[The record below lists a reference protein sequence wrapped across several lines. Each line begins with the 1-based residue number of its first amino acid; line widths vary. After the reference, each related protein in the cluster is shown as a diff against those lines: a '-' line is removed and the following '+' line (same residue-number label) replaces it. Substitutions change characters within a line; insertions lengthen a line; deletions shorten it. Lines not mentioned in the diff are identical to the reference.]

1 MDFTN
6 DQVERYSR
14 HIILPEVG
22 GEGQQKIMEGKVLVL
37 GAGGLGSPVALY
49 LAAAGVGT
57 LGIVDNDEVDVT
69 NLQRQILHFTEDVG
83 RAKTDS
89 ATEKLKNLNPEI
101 KINAHNMRVTSDN
114 INDLI
119 KDYDIIVDGTDNFP
133 TRFLVND
140 ACYFAKKKL
149 VHGAILRFDGQ
160 VMTILPDEGP
170 CYRCIYREPP
180 PEGLVP
186 SCSQA
191 GVIGTVAGI
200 VGTIQANEVIKILI
214 EKGTPLSGRLL
225 VIDAL
230 EANFRKIKTKKDPR
244 CPICSEN
251 PTITELMEYE
261 DYC

>member
-1 MDFTN
+1 MNFTN

-22 GEGQQKIMEGKVLVL
+22 GEGQQKIMNGKVLCL

-57 LGIVDNDEVDVT
+57 LGLVDNDEVDIT
-69 NLQRQILHFTEDVG
+69 NLQRQVLHFTKDVG
-83 RAKTDS
+83 RAKTES
-89 ATEKLKNLNPEI
+89 AAEKLKELNPEI
-101 KINAHNMRVTSDN
+101 KINAHNEKITSEN

-200 VGTIQANEVIKILI
+200 VGTIQANEVIKLLI
-214 EKGTPLSGRLL
+214 GKGTPLSGRLL
-225 VIDAL
+225 VIDAH

-244 CPICSEN
+244 CPICSS
-251 PTITELMEYE
+251 
-261 DYC
+261 